1 MKVSG
6 FYILISLLF
15 LTMIV
20 VTLKYFGGSGNSFIG
35 VTTVRQHKISTGRSA
50 SVRKIFIVPGQ
61 QVKAG
66 DLLIELESSDLDVEI
81 EKMEN
86 RISILKRDASEK
98 AKLVASEI
106 NYVKATHGVELEKIY
121 AELAQSQSELLLNQQ
136 LTKTFVA
143 ERDTISPA
151 APLSL
156 KIKGL
161 RQQMAQHEQMVTV
174 RVKDI
179 LQKNET
185 EQHIEGN
192 QVILLERELEL
203 LKNEKNILSRRCQFD
218 GVIENVYVKEGE
230 QVPSYTSLLSIN
242 PVCPSTVIG
251 YLTGRKRDPAINT
264 NVSVTSYEHR
274 HRVSGKVIGY
284 GSVVQ
289 LPEILQKSTA
299 VKAFGREIFIEIDPE
314 NELADGEKVLIR

>member
-1 MKVSG
+1 MKIFG
-6 FYILISLLF
+6 FYILISFLF
-15 LTMIV
+15 LTMIGI
-20 VTLKYFGGSGNSFIG
+20 TLKYFSGSGNSFIG

-81 EKMEN
+81 EKLEN
-86 RISILKRDASEK
+86 RISILERDASEK

-106 NYVKATHGVELEKIY
+106 SYVKAAHGIELEKIY
-121 AELAQSQSELLLNQQ
+121 AELVQSQSELLLNQQ
-136 LTKTFVA
+136 LTKTFVD
-143 ERDTISPA
+143 EQDTISHT

-161 RQQMAQHEQMVTV
+161 RQQMARHEQMITL

-179 LQKNET
+179 LQKSET
-185 EQHIEGN
+185 EQHIGEN
-192 QVILLERELEL
+192 QIILLERELEL
-203 LKNEKNILSRRCQFD
+203 LRKEKNILFRRCLFD

-242 PVCPSTVIG
+242 PVRPATVIG
-251 YLTGRKRDPAINT
+251 YLTGRKKDPAINM

-299 VKAFGREIFIEIDPE
+299 VKAFGREIFIEIEIE